1 MYRDA
6 VVDPSD
12 PDKLQKL
19 WDQGM
24 RQYVGQ
30 GFKTAL
36 DNAAALV
43 YSTTVVNR
51 LTTYNTLVSKW
62 MNKMLDGDDAK
73 KTAADPKACEQFLND
88 MHQALGIA
96 TGLLK

>member
-1 MYRDA
+1 
-6 VVDPSD
+6 
-12 PDKLQKL
+12 
-19 WDQGM
+19 
-24 RQYVGQ
+24 
-30 GFKTAL
+30 
-36 DNAAALV
+36 
-43 YSTTVVNR
+43 
-51 LTTYNTLVSKW
+51 